1 MAKNLDHKCR
11 WHNNLTLFFMIQS
24 FILELR
30 KSRLSVR
37 VYFVLALGEQLHQ
50 RVGCVYSVLPRG
62 LLGFGT

>member
-1 MAKNLDHKCR
+1 MAKKLDHKCR
-11 WHNNLTLFFMIQS
+11 WHNNLTSFFMIQS

-37 VYFVLALGEQLHQ
+37 VYFVLALGEQVRQ
-50 RVGCVYSVLPRG
+50 WVGRVYSVLPQG